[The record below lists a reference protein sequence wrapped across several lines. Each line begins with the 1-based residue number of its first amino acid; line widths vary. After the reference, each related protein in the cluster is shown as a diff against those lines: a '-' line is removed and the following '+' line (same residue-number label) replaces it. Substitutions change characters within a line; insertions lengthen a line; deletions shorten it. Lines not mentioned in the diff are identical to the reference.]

1 MFAAFMMPY
10 FNMHSSYPKTCM
22 FNVIKLYYYYYYLAK
37 TKPATLENV
46 VGESPPSGL
55 SRQWG
60 PQRTVEL
67 WRDPEK
73 GLGISIISGKVDSL
87 HGGIFIKNVLADSP
101 AGWNGTLKRG
111 DRILEVINL
120 LIMLVFKYNNT
131 FVSSVAIS
139 AVTKNGTKRQKKRA
153 RVSKSR
159 RKNTVNP

>member
-1 MFAAFMMPY
+1 MFIRLIA
-10 FNMHSSYPKTCM
+10 M
-22 FNVIKLYYYYYYLAK
+22 FDVIFFFFIYLAK

-111 DRILEVINL
+111 DRILEVKNL
-120 LIMLVFKYNNT
+120 LNKHVCKYNNA
-131 FVSSVAIS
+131 FVSNVQKSTFLANNSFFFKSNNHIFNQ
-139 AVTKNGTKRQKKRA
+139 KNYLIKILLFYYYNNPLA
-153 RVSKSR
+153 RSIF
-159 RKNTVNP
+159 

>member
-1 MFAAFMMPY
+1 MLAAFIMSY
-10 FNMHSSYPKTCM
+10 YNINCSYPKTCI
-22 FNVIKLYYYYYYLAK
+22 FNVIKLYYCLAK

-120 LIMLVFKYNNT
+120 LNKLVYTYNNT
-131 FVSSVAIS
+131 FFSNVLNQVI
-139 AVTKNGTKRQKKRA
+139 KIQ
-153 RVSKSR
+153 
-159 RKNTVNP
+159 